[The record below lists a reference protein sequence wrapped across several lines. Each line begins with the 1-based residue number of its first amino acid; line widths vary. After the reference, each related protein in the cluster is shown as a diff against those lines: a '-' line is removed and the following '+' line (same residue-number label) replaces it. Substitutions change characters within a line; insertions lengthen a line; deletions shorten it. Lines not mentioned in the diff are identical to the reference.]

1 MLLCGTVV
9 KLGIVPIL
17 GRRGRQRL
25 RRSPLV
31 KLLSAASAGLTV
43 TFAIAAAAC
52 SASSAGSSDRRLEV
66 VAGFYPLAEA
76 ATKVGGSLV
85 DVRNL
90 TPPGVEPHDLELTP
104 GAIADIQS
112 ADVVL
117 YLGHGFAPAVQ
128 GAIADAKGS
137 TVDLL
142 QGMPLNPGVPEPG
155 QQGPVTDPH
164 VWLDPVLYQRVV
176 ELTERAL
183 AQAKPADAATFAS
196 NAKAFL
202 AELEALDRE
211 YRSGLTGCTRKVIVT
226 SHAAFG
232 YLSARYGLTQEPI
245 AGISPDAEPSPGRL
259 AQLAQLVKRDGVTT
273 IFTEELVS
281 PKVAETLA
289 REVGVTTEVLSPLEG
304 LTKQELAAG
313 QDYRSVMRSNLHILE
328 RALGCP
334 GS

>member
-1 MLLCGTVV
+1 MLNFAPTM

-17 GRRGRQRL
+17 ERKGAW
-25 RRSPLV
+25 SAFAPLAIV
-31 KLLSAASAGLTV
+31 LAVVAGT
-43 TFAIAAAAC
+43 C
-52 SASSAGSSDRRLEV
+52 SSGSSSGNDGKLEV

-85 DVRNL
+85 HVQNL

-117 YLGHGFAPAVQ
+117 YLSHGFAPAVEQ
-128 GAIADAKGS
+128 AVGGARGT

-142 QGMPLNPGVPEPG
+142 QGMPLEAGVPEEG

-164 VWLDPVLYQRVV
+164 VWLDPVLYRRLVGR
-176 ELTERAL
+176 TERVL
-183 AQAKPADAATFAS
+183 AKARPADAATFDS
-196 NAKAFL
+196 NAKAFE
-202 AELEALDRE
+202 AELGRLDQE
-211 YRSGLTGCTRKVIVT
+211 YRSGLTGCARQVIVT

-245 AGISPDAEPSPGRL
+245 SGISPDAEPSADRL
-259 AQLAQLVKRDGVTT
+259 ARLAGLVKRDGVTT

-289 REVGVTTEVLSPLEG
+289 REVGVATAVLNPLEG
-304 LTKQELAAG
+304 LTKQEVSSG
-313 QDYRSVMRSNLHILE
+313 QDYLSVMRSNLKTIQ
-328 RALGCP
+328 RALACP
-334 GS
+334 AS